1 MVEIHEASPQLA
13 KLLERVQRG
22 ESVVIAKGG
31 VPVASLVPIPA
42 ESRRL
47 ARPGS
52 MKDAGWWIA
61 DDFDAPIDMLF
72 DCLAEPPRPGA

>member
-13 KLLERVQRG
+13 QLLEQVQRG

-42 ESRRL
+42 EPRRL
-47 ARPGS
+47 ALPGS

-61 DDFDAPIDMLF
+61 DDFDTPIDMLF
-72 DCLAEPPRPGA
+72 DCLSEPPRPGA

>member
-13 KLLERVQRG
+13 KLLEQVQRG

-31 VPVASLVPIPA
+31 VPVASLVPIPV
-42 ESRRL
+42 EPRRL
-47 ARPGS
+47 ARPGA

-61 DDFDAPIDMLF
+61 DDFDAPIDGLF
-72 DCLAEPPRPGA
+72 DCLAGPLHPSA